1 MFCVVG
7 GYIFQNNLGDVELS
21 LIAGV
26 FGYLLRKMNYP
37 LAPLVIAYIITP
49 MAERSFKQALL
60 LSQGDYS
67 VFFTRPISLFF
78 IILAALILFMS
89 IWKRPWATPGGE

>member
-1 MFCVVG
+1 
-7 GYIFQNNLGDVELS
+7 
-21 LIAGV
+21 
-26 FGYLLRKMNYP
+26 
-37 LAPLVIAYIITP
+37 

-78 IILAALILFMS
+78 IILAGAILFMS
-89 IWKRPWATPGGE
+89 IWKRPWETQGE